1 MTERPRP
8 ARPTPDLSG
17 YHDDERARV
26 RIHWDFFGDRE
37 RRDRETFVFM
47 NGLAMGTEA
56 WLTSV
61 PHVHPEFNVL
71 LFDYPGQGT
80 STRRDEPCTI
90 PQICGYLASIL
101 DRLEIDRVHTQGV
114 SYGGF
119 VTAEFGR
126 LFPDRL
132 HTQTLSGILLSNTHT
147 FRMYQDLSMAF
158 YARGPEVFDLYTHY
172 LYEKLFSEKFLER
185 IHDKVER
192 MRTKFYDN
200 YRTQP
205 YCLARLTEAQD
216 VMLKALEQNLDGY
229 RAVTA
234 PTLII
239 AGEYDRVVP
248 AWAQEAMTE
257 VFPSTRYMVLPRCG
271 HLTYFEEPDV
281 FWGSLRALARAK
293 SVQYTLDAA

>member
-1 MTERPRP
+1 MIER
-8 ARPTPDLSG
+8 ARPDRSG
-17 YHDDERARV
+17 TLDDERSGV

-37 RRDRETFVFM
+37 RRDRETIVFM
-47 NGLAMGTEA
+47 NGLAMGTES

-61 PHVHPEFNVL
+61 PQVHPEFNVL
-71 LFDYPGQGT
+71 LFDYPGQGR
-80 STRRDEPCTI
+80 STRHDAPCTI
-90 PQICGYLASIL
+90 PQICGHLARIL
-101 DRLEIDRVHTQGV
+101 DGLEIDRVHTQGV

-119 VTAEFGR
+119 ITADFGR
-126 LFPDRL
+126 LHSDRL
-132 HTQTLSGILLSNTHT
+132 LTQTLSGILLSNTHT

-158 YARGPEVFDLYTHY
+158 YGRGPEVFDLYTHY

-185 IHDKVER
+185 IHDKIER
-192 MRTKFYDN
+192 MRIKFYDN

-216 VMLKALEQNLDGY
+216 VLLRDLEKNLDGY

-248 AWAQEAMTE
+248 AWAQEAMTA
-257 VFPSTRYMVLPRCG
+257 VFPRTRFMLLPRCG
-271 HLTYFEEPDV
+271 HLTYFEEPDA
-281 FWGSLRALARAK
+281 FWGNLRALARAK
-293 SVQYTLDAA
+293 SVDYTVEA